1 MRGSKKSRKAPLPD
15 NSMFMRNGAHWALR
29 KRDLPN
35 LTQGP
40 FDYGVSVWQAPHP
53 SPEFKH
59 IKVWWTRRYD
69 IYAATLSLGSLF
81 KKVYKDD
88 VYGLLSDEEWT
99 LKQLELET
107 K

>member
-1 MRGSKKSRKAPLPD
+1 MRGKKKSRKAPLPD
-15 NSMFMRNGAHWALR
+15 NSMFMVKGAHWALR
-29 KRDLPN
+29 KKDLPC
-35 LTQGP
+35 LSQGI

-69 IYAATLSLGSLF
+69 VHTAAHSLGSLF
-81 KKVYKDD
+81 KAVYKDA
-88 VYGLLSDEEWT
+88 VYGLLSDEEWA
-99 LKQLELET
+99 LKKIGEF